1 MKASRGKTPTSQLS
15 PAQIR
20 AAERAARRAQDIVVT
35 ASVIYA
41 NLTWGDAGPPWAEGK
56 EAAAADRKQEVERV
70 RAAWGETA
78 VDEMRT
84 RVRMMMNARR

>member
-1 MKASRGKTPTSQLS
+1 VKASRGNIPTAQLS
-15 PAQIR
+15 PEQIR

>member
-1 MKASRGKTPTSQLS
+1 MKASKGKIPTAQLS
-15 PAQIR
+15 PEQIR

-35 ASVIYA
+35 ASVIFA
-41 NLTWGDAGPPWAEGK
+41 NLTWGDAGPPWAKGK

-70 RAAWGETA
+70 REAWGETA

>member
-1 MKASRGKTPTSQLS
+1 MKTSRGKIPTAQLS
-15 PAQIR
+15 TEQIR

-35 ASVIYA
+35 ASVIFA
-41 NLTWGDAGPPWAEGK
+41 NLTWGDAGPPWAKVK

-70 RAAWGETA
+70 REAWGETA

>member
-1 MKASRGKTPTSQLS
+1 MKASSGKTPTSQFS

-20 AAERAARRAQDIVVT
+20 AAERAARRVQDIVVT

-41 NLTWGDAGPPWAEGK
+41 NLTWGDAGPPWAVGK

>member
-1 MKASRGKTPTSQLS
+1 MKASRGNIPTAQLS
-15 PAQIR
+15 PEQIR
-20 AAERAARRAQDIVVT
+20 AAERAARRAQDITVT

-70 RAAWGETA
+70 REAWGETA